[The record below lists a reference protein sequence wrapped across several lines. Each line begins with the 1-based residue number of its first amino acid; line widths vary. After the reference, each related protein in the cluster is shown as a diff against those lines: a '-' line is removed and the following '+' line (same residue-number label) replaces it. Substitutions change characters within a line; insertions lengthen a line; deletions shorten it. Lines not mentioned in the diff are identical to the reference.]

1 MNEGRKELMGVYI
14 FHNSKLL
21 SVKFKIHFKQF
32 TNIRLLLTA
41 DKLDGEQHLFSGKL
55 YRKRFFIN

>member
-1 MNEGRKELMGVYI
+1 MGVYI

-55 YRKRFFIN
+55 YRKRFFTN